1 MKETW
6 YSLLLVFSTL
16 ISSISQVLLKK
27 SADRTYKNR
36 IREYLN
42 PLVVSAYLIFVISAV
57 MTMVAY
63 KVVSISAGAML
74 VSAGA
79 SALQEAGT
87 QTLKDS
93 ILSAEKSAAE
103 KILPFAEKDLTDALN
118 AWKAVK
124 NHLSDTGY
132 DLKPEDVDEETVYI
146 IRTDLK

>member
-74 VSAGA
+74 ESSSYVFIFLFDRFLFKETGNLKKTLAVATIMIGVVVVAG
-79 SALQEAGT
+79 
-87 QTLKDS
+87 
-93 ILSAEKSAAE
+93 
-103 KILPFAEKDLTDALN
+103 
-118 AWKAVK
+118 
-124 NHLSDTGY
+124 
-132 DLKPEDVDEETVYI
+132 
-146 IRTDLK
+146 